1 MTLRTAF
8 LFPGQGAQTPG
19 FLHALP
25 EHEAVRATFHA
36 AHEALLLNPAD
47 MDSAAVLQSTVAVQL
62 GVLIAG
68 VAYVRVLAAKGVF
81 PHAVAGLSVG
91 AFTAA
96 VASGALD
103 FATALQLVRL
113 RGETMEEAYGQG
125 GYGMMAIL
133 GLREAAV
140 QKLIAEIAR
149 PAEPLYLASVN
160 APAEIIVAGSDA
172 GLSAASEAASRAG
185 ARARRLSV
193 SVPSHC
199 ALLDEVSIRLREAM
213 REVRLDPPRVPYIS
227 NLRARALTSTADIA
241 EDLILNVSRTVR
253 WHECVTLLYELGV
266 RLFVEAPPGLALS
279 NLVKSEFPRARALA
293 AAAVHLDSVVH
304 LAGQEPQPGSWEP
317 GS

>member
-1 MTLRTAF
+1 MTLQTAF

-25 EHEAVRATFHA
+25 EHEAVRATFRDA
-36 AHEALLLNPAD
+36 QKALPLNPAD
-47 MDSAAVLQSTVAVQL
+47 MDSGAVLNSTVSVQL

-81 PHAVAGLSVG
+81 PDAVAGLSVG

-103 FATALQLVRL
+103 FATALRLVRL
-113 RGETMEEAYGQG
+113 RAETMEAAYGAG

-149 PAEPLYLASVN
+149 PDEPLYLASVN
-160 APAEIIVAGSDA
+160 APAEIILAGSDP
-172 GLSAASEAASRAG
+172 GLAAASEAASRAG

-199 ALLDEVSIRLREAM
+199 ALLDGVSVRLREAM

-227 NLRARALTSTADIA
+227 NLRARALMGTADIA
-241 EDLILNVSRTVR
+241 EDLILNVARTVR

-266 RLFVEAPPGLALS
+266 RVFVEAPPGQALS
-279 NLVKSEFPRARALA
+279 NLVKNEFPQARALA
-293 AAAVHLDSVVH
+293 AATVHLDSVIH
-304 LAGQEPQPGSWEP
+304 LARVRDPV
-317 GS
+317 

>member
-1 MTLRTAF
+1 MRLAF

-25 EHEAVRATFHA
+25 EHEAVRATFCDA
-36 AHEALLLNPAD
+36 QKALLLNPAE
-47 MDSAAVLQSTVAVQL
+47 MDSGAVLNSTVAVQL

-81 PHAVAGLSVG
+81 PDAVAGLSVG

-103 FATALQLVRL
+103 FHAALRLVRL
-113 RGETMEEAYGQG
+113 RAETMEEAYGRG
-125 GYGMMAIL
+125 GYGMMALL

-140 QKLIAEIAR
+140 QTLIAKIAR
-149 PAEPLYLASVN
+149 SDEPLYLASVN
-160 APAEIIVAGSDA
+160 APAEIIVAGCDA
-172 GLSAASEAASRAG
+172 GLAAASEAAFQAG

-193 SVPSHC
+193 GVPSHC
-199 ALLDEVSIRLREAM
+199 ALLDGVSMRLREAI
-213 REVRLDPPRVPYIS
+213 RDVRLDPPRVPYIS
-227 NLRARALTSTADIA
+227 NVRARALTSTADIA

-253 WHECVTLLYELGV
+253 WHESVTLLYELGV
-266 RLFVEAPPGLALS
+266 RVFVEAPPGQALS
-279 NLVKSEFPRARALA
+279 NLVKNEYPAARALA

-304 LAGQEPQPGSWEP
+304 LGGRTTDSQQPG
-317 GS
+317 